1 MKSYFEKCYD
11 QLKYPID
18 SKERKGLRNAQ
29 NGAIHAIASFFTKNS
44 NENAIVVMPT
54 GTGKTAVLMM
64 SPYILRK
71 RRVLIV
77 TPSKMVRGQIA
88 EDFQLLDTL
97 CKINVLAS
105 SVKKPNVFEMEHQYS
120 EDDTKR
126 LQEADVIVA
135 TANCALTLSMSEWA
149 KENIDIVLVDEA
161 HHTPAAT
168 WKQILN
174 NISSAAHILFT
185 ATPFRLDKKEITGE
199 IIYDYP
205 LRKAYEEGVFG
216 EIQYIPV
223 TEAEDNDIAIATIAE
238 EVLVNDRN
246 IGYEHFLMIRT
257 DTKENAKKLENIY
270 NEHTSLKVKRIDSSL
285 SNRNIRTTLD
295 NLKTREL
302 DGIICVDMLG
312 EGYDFPNL
320 KIAAVHVPHKSLAS
334 TLQFIGRFARTNAD
348 NIGTA
353 KFIAVDDE
361 ELEIEKKKLYSRDA
375 IWQDLIVEMSD
386 ERNNRELTNREYYK
400 SFSNEVGK
408 GIDDVPIQ
416 AIKPNCHVKIY
427 RVEGFNIMGSFP
439 DICNVGDRTMR
450 NSEENTVIGIG
461 LEYEAPL
468 WMGNGERINQQ
479 YILYIIHYQD
489 KTGMLHIYSQH
500 HSEVMYEELVQA
512 FCEKYNPI
520 PKYEIFKVLGELNN
534 FEIYNSGMLN
544 KQAQSGESYRI
555 MTGSDVSDA
564 IDRDTGRLYAA
575 GHAFCKATNV
585 NNEEIT
591 IGYSSASKVWSSEY
605 KELMEYIKWC
615 DELGLKISNKKLTV
629 KTNTNFDYLP
639 HPKPLLKY
647 PEKIFFVDYNPET
660 YTNVPTVKYCLEK
673 TEKHVYI
680 TDMELLV
687 RNSTAEYVDV
697 ECRID
702 EISEIIRCGLKRN
715 YTENTHMIMVSKGN
729 QELSLQDYFT
739 NSPLIFKSVDDM
751 TIIGDEVIEG
761 DYEDDIF
768 DNNIIMG
775 IDWDK
780 YNTDISTE
788 FGESN
793 IPNKVSIQ
801 DALFI
806 LLNEDESNKF
816 ILYDHGTGEIADYI
830 TIKENNDEIRV
841 ELFHV
846 KRKTAKSYNN
856 SVGDIY
862 EVVGQAMK
870 SVMWFKSK
878 GTFIDRLIERNNGK
892 HAIIKKGDKFN
903 DLIRFLRSSG
913 KILRGNICIVQ
924 PGISKGE
931 DISPAVQELLSA
943 VSKYVKRAGKV
954 DNLKILGSK

>member
-1 MKSYFEKCYD
+1 MKSYFERCYE
-11 QLKYPID
+11 QIRYPID
-18 SKERKGLRNAQ
+18 SDEKKGLRNAQ
-29 NGAIHAIASFFTKNS
+29 NGAIHAIASFFTTNT

-64 SPYILRK
+64 SPYISRK
-71 RRVLIV
+71 CRALIV
-77 TPSKMVRGQIA
+77 TPSKMVREQIA
-88 EDFQLLDTL
+88 EDFKVLDTL
-97 CKINVLAS
+97 CKINVLTS
-105 SVKKPNVFEMEHQYS
+105 STKKPNVFEMKHQYS
-120 EDDTKR
+120 EDDKKR
-126 LQEADVIVA
+126 IQEADVIVA
-135 TANCALTLSMSEWA
+135 TANCALTLSLSKWA
-149 KENIDIVLVDEA
+149 KDNIDIVLVDEA
-161 HHTPAAT
+161 HHTPATT

-174 NISSAAHILFT
+174 NISSATHILFT

-205 LRKAYEEGVFG
+205 LRRAYEDGVFG

-246 IGYEHFLMIRT
+246 IGYEHYLMIRT

-270 NEHTSLKVKRIDSSL
+270 NEHTSLKVKRIDSSF
-285 SNRNIRTTLD
+285 SSKTIRTTLE
-295 NLKTREL
+295 NLKSREL

-348 NIGTA
+348 NIGSA
-353 KFIAVDDE
+353 KFIAVDNE

-386 ERNNRELTNREYYK
+386 ERNSRELVNREFYK
-400 SFSNEVGK
+400 SFEHEEGRSIND
-408 GIDDVPIQ
+408 IPIQ

-427 RVEGFNIMGSFP
+427 RVEGFNILGSFP
-439 DICNVGDRTMR
+439 DVCNVSNRVMR
-450 NSEENTVIGIG
+450 NSEDNTVIGIG

-479 YILYIIHYQD
+479 YILYILHYQD
-489 KTGMLHIYSQH
+489 ETRMLHIYSQH

-512 FCEKYNPI
+512 FCESYSPI
-520 PKYEIFKVLGELNN
+520 PRYEIFKVLGNLNN

-564 IDRDTGRLYAA
+564 IDKDTGRMYAA
-575 GHAFCKATNV
+575 GHAFCKAV
-585 NNEEIT
+585 NTDNEEIT

-605 KELMEYIKWC
+605 KELMDYVKWC
-615 DELGLKISNKKLTV
+615 DELGLKISNKNIKV

-639 HPKPLLKY
+639 HPKPLLRY
-647 PEKIFFVDYNPET
+647 PEKIFFVDYNQNT
-660 YTNVPTVKYCLEK
+660 YSNIPTVKYYSGK
-673 TEKHVYI
+673 MEKHRYI
-680 TDMELLV
+680 TDMKLLV
-687 RNSTAEYVDV
+687 RNSTAEHIEV
-697 ECRID
+697 ECKLD
-702 EISEIIRCGLKRN
+702 EITETIRCGIKCDYAESNHR
-715 YTENTHMIMVSKGN
+715 IIVRKGN
-729 QELSLQDYFT
+729 QEISLAEYFT
-739 NSPLIFKSVDDM
+739 DFPLIFKSVEDI
-751 TIIGDEVIEG
+751 TIVGNEIIEG
-761 DYEDDIF
+761 DFEDDIF
-768 DNNIIMG
+768 DKNVITS
-775 IDWDK
+775 IDWDE

-788 FGESN
+788 FGEST

-801 DALFI
+801 DALFSI
-806 LLNEDESNKF
+806 LNEDESNKF

-830 TIKENNDEIRV
+830 TIKEIKEELRI

-846 KRKTAKSYNN
+846 KKKVAKSYNN
-856 SVGDIY
+856 SVGDVY

-878 GTFIDRLIERNNGK
+878 ATFIDKLIERNNGN
-892 HAIIKKGDKFN
+892 HAIVKKGEKFG

-913 KILRGNICIVQ
+913 KILRGDISIVQ
-924 PGISKGE
+924 PGISASM
-931 DISPAVQELLSA
+931 DISPAVQEILTA
-943 VSKYVKRAGKV
+943 ANKYVKRAGKV
-954 DNLKILGSK
+954 DTLKIYGSK